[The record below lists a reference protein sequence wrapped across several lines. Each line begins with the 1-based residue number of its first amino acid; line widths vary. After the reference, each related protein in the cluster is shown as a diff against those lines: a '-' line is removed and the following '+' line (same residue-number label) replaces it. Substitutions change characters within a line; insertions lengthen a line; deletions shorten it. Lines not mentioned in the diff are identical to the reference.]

1 MPNSAPDAHVHLDL
15 HPQHPSAVIATL
27 TGSTPRT
34 ARATLTS
41 QGFHPVSD
49 ETMLLVRIDHEEPY
63 WANKTADALNTEGI
77 HTEITPR
84 LRAAIDEEWT
94 WADYPLP
101 WCTRSEIREV
111 SNEAQKIYDDIRH
124 GHLLIHAH
132 AEDGHTTVAVGSYL
146 SGGKS
151 VYLHGENHLRQ
162 VADTFDS
169 PAQAMVAFE
178 KLHGAAMRPGP
189 APMTDTERAAAKA
202 RTSLA
207 LLAVE
212 HEPAR
217 SEPDAVPAY
226 AADAGDHDA
235 LLDAFLD
242 AHRD

>member
-1 MPNSAPDAHVHLDL
+1 
-15 HPQHPSAVIATL
+15 
-27 TGSTPRT
+27 
-34 ARATLTS
+34 
-41 QGFHPVSD
+41 
-49 ETMLLVRIDHEEPY
+49 MLLVRIDQEEPY
-63 WANKTADALNTEGI
+63 WA
-77 HTEITPR
+77 
-84 LRAAIDEEWT
+84 
-94 WADYPLP
+94 
-101 WCTRSEIREV
+101 IREV

-189 APMTDTERAAAKA
+189 APMTDTERAAARA

-207 LLAVE
+207 LFTVE
-212 HEPAR
+212 GEPAR
-217 SEPDAVPAY
+217 SEPETVPAY
-226 AADAGDHDA
+226 AADAGDHGA
-235 LLDAFLD
+235 LLDAFLEQRGCVRWGPTSR
-242 AHRD
+242 AKARTLRQFTSCIRSPAYAVPSGRVTGRDVARGSVPGIPVHGRSVAG